1 MVTWQVDDVMTR
13 TVVTAA
19 EDTPYRELVDLVV
32 GQKVSAV
39 PVVDSF
45 RRVVGLVSEADLLL
59 KVEYTGADGP
69 PRLFERRRRRSDQVK
84 ATGRTARDLMTAPA
98 VTAMTGTTV
107 TAAAR
112 LMHDASVKRLP
123 IVDDLG
129 RLAGLVSR
137 SDLLKVHTR
146 PDADIHRDIVTDV
159 FRRVLTVGEHEVQ
172 VQVDGGV
179 VTLGGRLDRRSTVDI
194 AVRLVRQVA
203 GVMDV
208 VSRLDYEFDDSHLV
222 RS

>member
-1 MVTWQVDDVMTR
+1 MGTWQVDDVMTR

-45 RRVVGLVSEADLLL
+45 RRVVGLVSEADLLR
-59 KVEYTGADGP
+59 KVEYAGADGP

-84 ATGRTARDLMTAPA
+84 ATGRTAADLMTAPA

-129 RLAGLVSR
+129 RLVGLVSR

-146 PDADIHRDIVTDV
+146 PDADIHRDIVTDI
-159 FRRVLTVGEHEVQ
+159 FRRVLTIGEHEVQ
-172 VQVDGGV
+172 VRVDGGV